1 MRRINPDRSIAVGR
15 MKTFSSHHAH
25 HLKKKYIFFLP
36 DFVNTTQYNSLL
48 CCSWPIGASTN
59 QFDIIRI
66 NKETTCLTTKAT
78 AESNRN
84 VTRRQ

>member
-1 MRRINPDRSIAVGR
+1 MRRNNPDRSIAVGR

-25 HLKKKYIFFLP
+25 HLKKKYIFFCQILSIQH
-36 DFVNTTQYNSLL
+36 NTTLL